1 MQRLSFPSLIA
12 IHGRLST
19 GDRVKSWYD
28 NVDASCVLCQ
38 EPLETR
44 NHLFFECPYSEQIWG
59 TLMKGVMNNQYT
71 SRWDRLIELITGA
84 NWSKI
89 QYFITKYILQ
99 STVYAIWRERNRR
112 KHGEGPRPTALL
124 IKQIDKSLRN
134 KDHHST
140 KKG

>member
-1 MQRLSFPSLIA
+1 
-12 IHGRLST
+12 
-19 GDRVKSWYD
+19 
-28 NVDASCVLCQ
+28 
-38 EPLETR
+38 
-44 NHLFFECPYSEQIWG
+44 
-59 TLMKGVMNNQYT
+59 MKGVMNNQYT

-124 IKQIDKSLRN
+124 IKQIDKNIRN